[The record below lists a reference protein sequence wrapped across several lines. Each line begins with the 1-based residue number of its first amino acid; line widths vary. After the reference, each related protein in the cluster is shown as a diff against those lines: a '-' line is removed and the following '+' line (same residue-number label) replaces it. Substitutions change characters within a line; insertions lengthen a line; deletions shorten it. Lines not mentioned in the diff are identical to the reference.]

1 MMVNPTEQQTETYN
15 AVLEAHEAGIDKLRA
30 GVKLADG
37 KNYFEKLF
45 LRKFFSIPSSE
56 E

>member
-1 MMVNPTEQQTETYN
+1 MVNPTEQQTEAYN

-37 KNYFEKLF
+37 KIRFFYKISK
-45 LRKFFSIPSSE
+45 RKFSIPGRQG
-56 E
+56 